1 METKPFNPSLILPTP
16 NRRAFLRRAG
26 MGAGSLALTQLL
38 HQQGLLSSTARG
50 ALPQASAAN
59 PMAPKAPHFRPKAK
73 AVIWLFMTGSPSQVD
88 TFDYKPELQKRSG
101 QPLAGADP
109 KTGFFTTSG
118 KILKSPFAFKQHGD
132 SGSWV
137 SEILPHTAKFVDDM
151 AFIHSAYTKANNHA
165 PGAFEIGSGVMRP
178 GRPCMGSWITYGLGT
193 QSQNLPAFVV
203 MHETKPRGE
212 DAIWSAGFLPKNY
225 QALAIDSRNPKP
237 IADLDRLQT
246 LTDAQ
251 QRSQLDLLGQV
262 NREHRDHHPLETE
275 LTARIESFE
284 LAYRMQTSAP
294 EAFDI
299 ANESAATK
307 ELYGV
312 GNKDC
317 DVFGKQCLTA
327 RRLVERGVRF
337 VQIFAGRGVG
347 GDGSVGDVPWDAH
360 SNIETNHRSC
370 GKATDQPTAGLLADL
385 KARGLLEDTLV
396 IWSGEFGRT
405 SDSQGSIG
413 RDHNPNA
420 FTLWMAGGGVKGGV
434 HYGATDEFGYKAVEN
449 RVDVHDL
456 HATILHLMGID
467 HERLTYRFNGRDYRL
482 TDLSGSLIREIIA

>member
-1 METKPFNPSLILPTP
+1 MNPMNPFGNFVLPAPS
-16 NRRAFLRRAG
+16 RRAFLRKAG
-26 MGAGSLALTQLL
+26 LGAGSLALTQLL
-38 HQQGLLSSTARG
+38 HAQGMLSSARG
-50 ALPQASAAN
+50 AEIPAIGAN
-59 PMAPKAPHFRPKAK
+59 PMAPKSPHFPARAK
-73 AVIWLFMTGSPSQVD
+73 AVIWLFMTGSPSQMD
-88 TFDYKPELQKRSG
+88 TFDYKPELQKRHG

-118 KILKSPFAFKQHGD
+118 KCLASPFKWKQHGQ

-137 SEILPHTAKFVDDM
+137 SEILPQTAKFVDDM

-178 GRPCMGSWITYGLGT
+178 GRPCMGSWVTYGLGT

-203 MHETKPRGE
+203 MHEAKPRGE
-212 DAIWSAGFLPKNY
+212 DAIWSAGFLPKSY

-237 IADLDRLQT
+237 IANLDRLAT
-246 LTDAQ
+246 LNDAQ
-251 QRSQLDLLGQV
+251 QRRELDLLREV
-262 NREHRDHHPLETE
+262 NGDHRDKHQLETE
-275 LTARIESFE
+275 LAARVESFE
-284 LAYRMQTSAP
+284 LAYRMQTAAP

-299 ANESAATK
+299 SQESPATR
-307 ELYGV
+307 EAYGV
-312 GNKDC
+312 GNKETDT
-317 DVFGKQCLTA
+317 FGKQCLTA

-337 VQIFAGRGVG
+337 VQIFAGKGVG
-347 GDGSVGDVPWDAH
+347 GDGSVSDVPWDGH

-385 KARGLLEDTLV
+385 KARGLLDDTLV

-405 SDSQGSIG
+405 SDSQGSLG

-434 HYGATDEFGYKAVEN
+434 HYGKTDDFGYKAVED

-456 HATILHLMGID
+456 HATILHLLGID

-482 TDLSGSLIREIIA
+482 TDLSGNVIREIIV